1 LTDMRPTDGRLS
13 LQFEYDARAAR
24 TQLNLLEQRQPLKVV
39 RAFHLRDGAALVH
52 MHNLSGGVL
61 AGDRLSV
68 ELDVG
73 PGARAQVTSTGAT
86 RLYRSRSQ
94 AAPAEI
100 STHVRA
106 HEDALLEYLPDPLI
120 PFAGS
125 HYWQRTIV
133 NLEHGAGLFC
143 WDTVAPGREAR
154 GEVFSYHNLHLSF
167 ELRVDG
173 IPAGIERGDLDPIA
187 RPLQSPARLGPY
199 RYFSTFY
206 VCRAGASETALRA
219 LEKELAAVAGHLS
232 SPVIIWGLGRLP
244 AHGLV
249 VRALSRNGRDIAE
262 GLVIFWRVA
271 KQALY
276 GEVAEI
282 PRKIY

>member
-1 LTDMRPTDGRLS
+1 MRPTDGRLS

-24 TQLNLLEQRQPLKVV
+24 THLNLLEQRQPLKIV
-39 RAFHLRDGAALVH
+39 RAFHLQDGAALVH
-52 MHNLSGGVL
+52 VHNLSGGVL

-68 ELDVG
+68 EMEVG

-86 RLYRSRSQ
+86 RLYRSRRQ
-94 AAPAEI
+94 AAPAELA
-100 STHVRA
+100 THVRA

-125 HYWQRTIV
+125 RYRQHTV
-133 NLEHGAGLFC
+133 VDLERGAGLFW

-154 GEVFSYHNLHLSF
+154 GEVFSYNNLHLSF
-167 ELRVDG
+167 ELLIDG
-173 IPAGIERGDLDPIA
+173 SLVAIERGDLDPVA
-187 RPLQSPARLGPY
+187 RPLHSNARLGPY

-206 VCRAGASETALRA
+206 VCRAGASESTWHALG
-219 LEKELAAVAGHLS
+219 KELTEVAGQLS

-262 GLVIFWRVA
+262 GLVTFWRVA

-276 GEVAEI
+276 GEVAVI

>member
-1 LTDMRPTDGRLS
+1 
-13 LQFEYDARAAR
+13 
-24 TQLNLLEQRQPLKVV
+24 
-39 RAFHLRDGAALVH
+39 

-68 ELDVG
+68 ELDFG
-73 PGARAQVTSTGAT
+73 PNARAQITSTGAT
-86 RLYRSRSQ
+86 RLYRSRPQ
-94 AAPAEI
+94 APPAEYA
-100 STHVRA
+100 THVRTR
-106 HEDALLEYLPDPLI
+106 EGALLEYLPDPLI

-125 HYWQRTIV
+125 RYRQHTV
-133 NLEHGAGLFC
+133 VSLENDAGLFW

-154 GEVFSYHNLHLSF
+154 GEVFSYHHLHLNF

-173 IPAGIERGDLDPIA
+173 IPVALERSDLDPMA
-187 RPLQSPARLGPY
+187 RPLQSAARLGPY

-206 VCRAGASETALRA
+206 VCRAGASENVLRA
-219 LEKELAAVAGHLS
+219 LEKELAAVAGQLS
-232 SPVIIWGLGRLP
+232 SPVIIWALGRLP

-262 GLVIFWRVA
+262 GLVTFWRVA

-276 GEVAEI
+276 GEVAVI